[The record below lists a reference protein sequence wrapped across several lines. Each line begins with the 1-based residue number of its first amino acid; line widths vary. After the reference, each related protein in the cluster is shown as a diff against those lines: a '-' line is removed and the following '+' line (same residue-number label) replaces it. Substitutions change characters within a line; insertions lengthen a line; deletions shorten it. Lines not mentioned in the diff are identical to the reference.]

1 VARAADLPGAAHL
14 VLAEGVV
21 HLDPAS
27 AVFEAMLEGW
37 ARQQRTRF
45 LKWDSTIQPRLSLV
59 RRLATFSNQYPWE
72 WQPAEA
78 EASRDDPES
87 AFGRRIRHDQI
98 RRVTGSSD
106 ESARSSCLSAR
117 VQVCQHRKPRPSGI
131 FGVIW

>member
-1 VARAADLPGAAHL
+1 MARAADLPGAAHL

-45 LKWDSTIQPRLSLV
+45 LKWDSTIKPRLSLV

-72 WQPAEA
+72 VLACPSEDHAPLRAGTPVDPDADVLTCTACGRQFPVVDGIPVLLLDEDTPPSASDPA
-78 EASRDDPES
+78 
-87 AFGRRIRHDQI
+87 G
-98 RRVTGSSD
+98 G
-106 ESARSSCLSAR
+106 
-117 VQVCQHRKPRPSGI
+117 
-131 FGVIW
+131 